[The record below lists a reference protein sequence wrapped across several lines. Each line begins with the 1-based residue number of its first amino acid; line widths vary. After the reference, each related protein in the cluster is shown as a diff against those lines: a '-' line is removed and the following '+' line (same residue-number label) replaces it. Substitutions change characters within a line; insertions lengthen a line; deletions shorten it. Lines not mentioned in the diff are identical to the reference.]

1 MMNKKELKA
10 IMEEILA
17 NESDHDR
24 DDWYCTSRE
33 VAEYGLKL
41 LADKLNIELE
51 GS

>member
-1 MMNKKELKA
+1 MNKKELKA

-17 NESDHDR
+17 NECDHDR